1 MRRITLRS
9 VLRIHERVIEQTG
22 GSLGVRNLGGL
33 ESALAQPY
41 MTFGGEPLY
50 PTLAE
55 KASSLGFSL
64 IMNHPFVDGNKRVGF
79 VVMALFL
86 KRNGYEIGGTVDE
99 QEQLILGVASGE
111 IGRDALTEWLEQ
123 HIEKEG

>member
-1 MRRITLRS
+1 MQ
-9 VLRIHERVIEQTG
+9 ERVIEQSG

-55 KASSLGFSL
+55 QASALGYSL

-79 VVMALFL
+79 LVMALFL

-99 QEQLILGVASGE
+99 QEQLILGVAIGE
-111 IGRDALTEWLEQ
+111 IGRNELAEWLEQ
-123 HIEKEG
+123 HNLKQE

>member
-1 MRRITLRS
+1 
-9 VLRIHERVIEQTG
+9 
-22 GSLGVRNLGGL
+22 
-33 ESALAQPY
+33 
-41 MTFGGEPLY
+41 MTFGGEALY

-55 KASSLGFSL
+55 KASALGFSL

-99 QEQLILGVASGE
+99 QEQIILGVASGE